1 VATRFTFFYHWIAH
15 PEIHDALSFLLT
27 HASNQTHVVITTRT
41 EPPLPLV
48 RLRALNELLEIDA
61 SVLRFDLEETRR
73 FLERERLD
81 TLDPFELNLLLA
93 QTEGRPAV
101 LRIIASTS
109 LQLGTDLGDYVRGG
123 SAALRPI
130 GAYLAE
136 LLGGLPPDMVQFM
149 TQTSILDRLC
159 APLCRAVTGVE
170 SSRELLESM
179 EVSRLLVA
187 PLDQEGRWYR
197 YHPLLAGHL
206 EERLQTQFGD
216 DVPWLH
222 RRAYRWFAANELWTD
237 AVQHAIAAGD
247 RKQAVS
253 WIENCAMA
261 LVKKGDL
268 LTLLG
273 WQRLFP
279 TELMRGQIKAR
290 LAITST
296 TAIDGFVRITQMG
309 ATIFDV
315 RTQFLTFCALVL
327 IYSTTAIYLEW
338 SRKLRLPSAQR
349 S

>member
-1 VATRFTFFYHWIAH
+1 
-15 PEIHDALSFLLT
+15 
-27 HASNQTHVVITTRT
+27 
-41 EPPLPLV
+41 
-48 RLRALNELLEIDA
+48 
-61 SVLRFDLEETRR
+61 
-73 FLERERLD
+73 
-81 TLDPFELNLLLA
+81 
-93 QTEGRPAV
+93 
-101 LRIIASTS
+101 
-109 LQLGTDLGDYVRGG
+109 
-123 SAALRPI
+123 
-130 GAYLAE
+130 
-136 LLGGLPPDMVQFM
+136 
-149 TQTSILDRLC
+149 
-159 APLCRAVTGVE
+159 
-170 SSRELLESM
+170 
-179 EVSRLLVA
+179 LLVA